1 MEREEH
7 VMHYNLDDVRCIQTL
22 LAELPCGV
30 CRRQGLVLLLRY
42 NGHGGRCLFM
52 AFCKACRMKHP
63 IALDIAH
70 RLDDQE
76 LHASILF
83 V

>member
-1 MEREEH
+1 
-7 VMHYNLDDVRCIQTL
+7 
-22 LAELPCGV
+22 
-30 CRRQGLVLLLRY
+30 
-42 NGHGGRCLFM
+42 M

>member
-1 MEREEH
+1 
-7 VMHYNLDDVRCIQTL
+7 
-22 LAELPCGV
+22 
-30 CRRQGLVLLLRY
+30 
-42 NGHGGRCLFM
+42 
-52 AFCKACRMKHP
+52 MKHP